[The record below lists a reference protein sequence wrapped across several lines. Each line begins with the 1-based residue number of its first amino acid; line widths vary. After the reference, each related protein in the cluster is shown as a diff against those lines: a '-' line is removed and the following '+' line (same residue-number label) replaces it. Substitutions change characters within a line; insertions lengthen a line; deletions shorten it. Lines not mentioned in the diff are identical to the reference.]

1 MLGKVVR
8 EYSWATDART
18 SEFILRDFD
27 TWAAQNSAE
36 CIDCVEGC
44 LLDNLVMACKR
55 GVCFLFE
62 IPANEWCSKWRCYF
76 IPYKEQESNSDYS
89 RLWDRF
95 EGLRELSMAE

>member
-18 SEFILRDFD
+18 TEFILRDFD
-27 TWAAQNSAE
+27 TWAAQNNAE

-55 GVCFLFE
+55 GTAFLFE
-62 IPANEWCSKWRCYF
+62 VYANEWCSKWRCYF
-76 IPYKEQESNSDYS
+76 IPYKEQDSNGDYS

-95 EGLRELSMAE
+95 EGLRELSSAE